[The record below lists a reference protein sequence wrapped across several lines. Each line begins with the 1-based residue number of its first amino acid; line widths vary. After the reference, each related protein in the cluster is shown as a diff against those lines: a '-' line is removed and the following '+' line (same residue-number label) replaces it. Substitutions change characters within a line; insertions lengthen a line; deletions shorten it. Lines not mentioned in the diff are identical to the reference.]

1 MVSQCELN
9 EVVAEVLEVPPD
21 AIADGSD
28 LEELG
33 WDSLSNMTFISIADE
48 RYGRLVDPQALAR
61 SETPADLLRLL
72 G

>member
-1 MVSQCELN
+1 MPTQAELN
-9 EVVAEVLEVPPD
+9 QVVAEVLEVPP
-21 AIADGSD
+21 AEVADDSD

-48 RYGRLVDPQALAR
+48 RYRTLIDPQALAR
-61 SETPADLLRLL
+61 SETPADLLALF

>member
-1 MVSQCELN
+1 MPSQAELN
-9 EVVAEVLEVPPD
+9 DVVAEILELPQDDVT
-21 AIADGSD
+21 DGAD

-48 RYGRLVDPQALAR
+48 RYRTLIDPQALAR
-61 SETPADLLRLL
+61 SETPADLLKLF

>member
-1 MVSQCELN
+1 MPTQQELN
-9 EVVAEVLEVPPD
+9 AVVAEVLEVAPSEVTD
-21 AIADGSD
+21 DSD

-48 RYGRLVDPQALAR
+48 RYKALIDPQGLAA
-61 SETPADLLRLL
+61 SETPADLLRLF